1 MRLSPPISPLLNVD
15 PKPAPQAYR
24 EMVGR
29 DGAPREHW
37 AALMGELEAM
47 GPSERARRLESARR
61 IVREQG
67 ITYNVYGDPQGMER
81 QWDLDPLPLLLSPAD
96 WVEIERGLVQR
107 ATLINSVLADC
118 YGPQSLIRSGS
129 LPPALQFA
137 QADFLRPAHGIRPAS
152 GVFLNVYAADLA
164 RAPDGRWWV
173 LSDRTQIPTGA
184 GYALANRL
192 VTARILPEAF
202 RESRVHR
209 LAGFFRRFQSS
220 LAQLSEQPDAES
232 REPRVVLLTPGPYN
246 ETYFEQAYLAR
257 YLGYSMV
264 EGQDLTVCDRKV
276 FLKTLSGLERV
287 DVILRRVD
295 DAFCDPL
302 ELRNDSILGVPGL
315 LEALRVG
322 NVAIANTLGSGMLQS
337 PAFRSFLPGLCR
349 TVLGEDLHMPSLAT
363 WWCGQE
369 QAQQHVFSN
378 FDHLDV
384 RPAFSGGPALAKD
397 PDQLRK
403 AIAFAPHRWVA
414 QERMRFSEV
423 PCWEKDAIVERPFLL
438 RVFLLGTKDG
448 YLAMPGGLVR
458 TGLGTGPTGI
468 SMQEGGSSKD
478 AWVLSHEPVDEV
490 SLLQG
495 ADSSI
500 ELRRVGNNLPS
511 RLADNF
517 FWIGRYTERVDV
529 AARTLRAALLR
540 FSPESGGS
548 DLEQLLPLLR
558 TLEAQDQIRA
568 AKADEERSVEE
579 LEEDFMEA
587 LYSATRPASLRSLSA
602 RVVRLA
608 MLVRDRTSNDL
619 WRALSQLEDALAVEM
634 TSWSAGEA
642 IGLLNR
648 VLLLCS
654 AFKGIVRENMT
665 RAQGWR
671 FLDMGLRMERAM
683 ALCTLLRETLLS
695 PDAGHPSLLES
706 VLELSDS
713 TLTYRSR
720 YNLLPN
726 LMAVYDLVL
735 LDDTNPRSLLFQLL
749 QLEKHFER
757 LPRKGSM
764 VLASPEERL
773 LTKMLTSTKL
783 LDPNELGFPGAILAE
798 SETARLL
805 DFVLVA
811 LPKLSEVLAVTYFE
825 HSNIS
830 RTQA

>member
-1 MRLSPPISPLLNVD
+1 
-15 PKPAPQAYR
+15 
-24 EMVGR
+24 
-29 DGAPREHW
+29 
-37 AALMGELEAM
+37 
-47 GPSERARRLESARR
+47 
-61 IVREQG
+61 
-67 ITYNVYGDPQGMER
+67 
-81 QWDLDPLPLLLSPAD
+81 
-96 WVEIERGLVQR
+96 
-107 ATLINSVLADC
+107 
-118 YGPQSLIRSGS
+118 
-129 LPPALQFA
+129 
-137 QADFLRPAHGIRPAS
+137 
-152 GVFLNVYAADLA
+152 
-164 RAPDGRWWV
+164 
-173 LSDRTQIPTGA
+173 
-184 GYALANRL
+184 
-192 VTARILPEAF
+192 
-202 RESRVHR
+202 
-209 LAGFFRRFQSS
+209 
-220 LAQLSEQPDAES
+220 
-232 REPRVVLLTPGPYN
+232 
-246 ETYFEQAYLAR
+246 
-257 YLGYSMV
+257 
-264 EGQDLTVCDRKV
+264 
-276 FLKTLSGLERV
+276 
-287 DVILRRVD
+287 
-295 DAFCDPL
+295 
-302 ELRNDSILGVPGL
+302 
-315 LEALRVG
+315 
-322 NVAIANTLGSGMLQS
+322 
-337 PAFRSFLPGLCR
+337 
-349 TVLGEDLHMPSLAT
+349 
-363 WWCGQE
+363 
-369 QAQQHVFSN
+369 
-378 FDHLDV
+378 
-384 RPAFSGGPALAKD
+384 
-397 PDQLRK
+397 
-403 AIAFAPHRWVA
+403 
-414 QERMRFSEV
+414 
-423 PCWEKDAIVERPFLL
+423 
-438 RVFLLGTKDG
+438 
-448 YLAMPGGLVR
+448 
-458 TGLGTGPTGI
+458 
-468 SMQEGGSSKD
+468 
-478 AWVLSHEPVDEV
+478 
-490 SLLQG
+490 
-495 ADSSI
+495 
-500 ELRRVGNNLPS
+500 
-511 RLADNF
+511 
-517 FWIGRYTERVDV
+517 
-529 AARTLRAALLR
+529 
-540 FSPESGGS
+540 
-548 DLEQLLPLLR
+548 LEQLLPLLR

-783 LDPNELGFPGAILAE
+783 LDPNELGIPGAILAE